1 MEWKLPRTFGSHKCP
16 LLISRESPK
25 LHGSLG
31 VNFHMPSDPGNELL
45 QSRSIAAATHRRCW
59 GLVTDAVSTIRFIFV
74 GSLGGLPG
82 ETHTRKSPSTM
93 LRLRSKDSSSA
104 LPGHSVKKHCYSYSI
119 FCLNRVGDQTF
130 VLSWLH
136 SSLRRSSHLNM
147 HKRARIHERGG
158 LQGMTLGSTNLVGK
172 AIQDGQRG

>member
-1 MEWKLPRTFGSHKCP
+1 MEAYTTIGIPQRSPTYFKTNVPNFMAYWGEFPHALGPRQ
-16 LLISRESPK
+16 R
-25 LHGSLG
+25 
-31 VNFHMPSDPGNELL
+31 
-45 QSRSIAAATHRRCW
+45 IAAIKKHCRTNPQTLLRPCY
-59 GLVTDAVSTIRFIFV
+59 GCSFNNQV
-74 GSLGGLPG
+74 GFLGFLGGLPG

-93 LRLRSKDSSSA
+93 LRLPSKDSSSA
-104 LPGHSVKKHCYSYSI
+104 LPWHSMKKHYYST

-158 LQGMTLGSTNLVGK
+158 LEGMTLGSTNLVGK

>member
-1 MEWKLPRTFGSHKCP
+1 MSPTYFKRKSQTSWLTGGEFPHALRPRQ
-16 LLISRESPK
+16 R
-25 LHGSLG
+25 
-31 VNFHMPSDPGNELL
+31 
-45 QSRSIAAATHRRCW
+45 IAAIKKHCRSNPQTLLRPCY
-59 GLVTDAVSTIRFIFV
+59 GCSFNNQVYFF

-136 SSLRRSSHLNM
+136 SSLRQSSHLNM